1 VLFQS
6 QIQSQIERNPPN
18 SDPPAIHPVTVM
30 DATTLSTTTT
40 ETNEKTTV
48 GPEQCAD
55 LWYEDGTVVLQAGA
69 KQFRVYR
76 GILCSHSP
84 VFHDMLSF
92 PQPPS
97 EETFEGQPLVHMPD
111 SPSDLY
117 YFLKT
122 LHDAG

>member
-1 VLFQS
+1 MASKLVMAHTKV
-6 QIQSQIERNPPN
+6 EHHA
-18 SDPPAIHPVTVM
+18 PAI
-30 DATTLSTTTT
+30 
-40 ETNEKTTV
+40 
-48 GPEQCAD
+48 PERCQD
-55 LWYEDGTVVLQAGA
+55 LWYEDGTVVLQAGS

-76 GILCSHSP
+76 GILCAHSS
-84 VFHDMLSF
+84 VFSAMFSF

-97 EETFEGQPLVHMPD
+97 EETFEGNPFVHMPD